1 MKMNIGICFYFVSD
15 SKWKNANF
23 KF

>member
-1 MKMNIGICFYFVSD
+1 MKMNIGICFYFVSN